1 MNNASTSI
9 RSPIIRRPARLARRI
24 ARAIV
29 AVVGECS
36 DAQRRMTAIT
46 TAPDR
51 YIAQPD
57 AAPDTYAEFLFR
69 TSGLLLHEPSARS
82 RARGHGARGHGAL
95 R

>member
-1 MNNASTSI
+1 MNSSATTTTPGGGGWGSGGFG
-9 RSPIIRRPARLARRI
+9 RR
-24 ARAIV
+24 IV
-29 AVVGECS
+29 AVVRECN
-36 DAQRRMTAIT
+36 DAQRRLTAIS

-51 YIAQPD
+51 YTAHPD

-82 RARGHGARGHGAL
+82 RARRQGAL

>member
-1 MNNASTSI
+1 MNTTNT
-9 RSPIIRRPARLARRI
+9 RSPILSGPGRLARRI
-24 ARAIV
+24 A
-29 AVVGECS
+29 AVVRECH
-36 DAQRRMTAIT
+36 DAQLRMAAIS

-51 YIAQPD
+51 YVARPD

-82 RARGHGARGHGAL
+82 RARGHGAL

>member
-1 MNNASTSI
+1 MNSTDT
-9 RSPIIRRPARLARRI
+9 RPVAGRRPWRLARRI
-24 ARAIV
+24 I
-29 AVVGECS
+29 AVVRECN
-36 DAQRRMTAIT
+36 DAQQRLAAVR

-51 YIAQPD
+51 YTAHPD

-82 RARGHGARGHGAL
+82 RARGHGAL

>member
-1 MNNASTSI
+1 MSSTDS
-9 RSPIIRRPARLARRI
+9 RPAASRPRRLARRI
-24 ARAIV
+24 M
-29 AVVGECS
+29 AVVRECNDS
-36 DAQRRMTAIT
+36 QRRMAAIR

-51 YIAQPD
+51 YTAHPD

-82 RARGHGARGHGAL
+82 RARRHGAL

>member
-1 MNNASTSI
+1 MNSTSI
-9 RSPIIRRPARLARRI
+9 RSPIRSWPGRVARR
-24 ARAIV
+24 IV
-29 AVVGECS
+29 AVVRECN
-36 DAQRRMTAIT
+36 DAQRRMTAIN

-51 YIAQPD
+51 YIAHPG

-69 TSGLLLHEPSARS
+69 TSGLLRHEPSARS